1 MVNNTQKL
9 DDIRRRL
16 RVIETRL
23 DIIQR
28 AGLAVFERVAGGSLP
43 PRWAVHE
50 SEQKFLARADAAN
63 DEE

>member
-1 MVNNTQKL
+1 VNNTQKL

-28 AGLAVFERVAGGSLP
+28 TGLTVFERVAGGSLP
-43 PRWAVHE
+43 PR
-50 SEQKFLARADAAN
+50 
-63 DEE
+63 